1 MITTLQVGSREAVLT
16 MNASQV
22 SSEQSVQVANQA
34 GDRLSNVTRR
44 IGEIDGMNQSVAAA
58 TEEQTAVVE
67 SLNMD
72 ISQINA
78 LNQQGVE
85 HLNQTLAHCDALSQ
99 QAGRLKQ
106 LVGSFRI

>member
-1 MITTLQVGSREAVLT
+1 
-16 MNASQV
+16 
-22 SSEQSVQVANQA
+22 
-34 GDRLSNVTRR
+34 
-44 IGEIDGMNQSVAAA
+44 MNQSVAAA